1 MMSSTL
7 ETETSAVNA
16 ANTYFTRLNTVDLFE
31 RTFHLLARKPITFLT
46 ISLVFVG
53 MQAGFQWLN
62 TYLFVESSNADD
74 YSETAEYNESVYVS
88 FTYTYASGNLDSFA
102 EVFVEMARWIIYYVA
117 NSLVVGATVRV
128 VAELYVGEADCH
140 VTALL
145 AIGTADHHL
154 VQLVGAC
161 LLMTLMVSLP
171 TMVVALMVVLLVLL
185 LDEPWIFIMMD
196 VLGLITMIL
205 VVNVLTYHTYP
216 VIVVEKAGI
225 VQSVQRS
232 IQLTKGHRWE
242 IFFILVLV
250 VVFNMV
256 LSLPY
261 AIAQSADTTSSKYIA
276 SAVNFVVLVFTT
288 SFSSM

>member
-16 ANTYFTRLNTVDLFE
+16 ANKYFTRLNTVDLFE
-31 RTFHLLARKPITFLT
+31 RTFHLLARKPTTFLT

-53 MQAGFQWLN
+53 MQTSFQWLTN
-62 TYLFVESSNADD
+62 YLFADPRNADD
-74 YSETAEYNESVYVS
+74 YDDETAEYYD
-88 FTYTYASGNLDSFA
+88 YTYVASKLDSFA
-102 EVFVEMARWIIYYVA
+102 EVFVVMARWIIYYLA
-117 NSLVVGATVRV
+117 NSLVIGATVRV

-242 IFFILVLV
+242 IFFILVFL

-256 LSLPY
+256 LSLPC
-261 AIAQSADTTSSKYIA
+261 AIALFADTTSSKYIA